1 MSVTKFNYD
10 IVTLIELVEARPCL
24 WNKFSETYKD
34 KILKKREWKEVH
46 KYLEANFDNLNEQEQ
61 QKIGDAITTK
71 WQNIRDAFVR
81 SLKKKSGQGAQR
93 KYVYHD
99 QLQFLLQVM
108 NKDETISSISDEE
121 VHQGEETENSNEVP
135 PTPAI
140 SKASSRSSHAS
151 KTRQGRKRLA
161 DPIEL
166 EIRKKLN
173 EPSNEDESFFN
184 SVVPMITTMSE
195 EEKIEFRMGVL
206 QLIQK
211 IKRNRHI
218 STSSITF
225 STSPVSDFS
234 AVSSPSYTILQAA
247 NPSTTNYQSFFQ
259 EGSYISTSSTSQDV
273 SQHCQN
279 SV

>member
-24 WNKFSETYKD
+24 WNKFSDAYKD
-34 KILKKREWKEVH
+34 KILKKRMH
-46 KYLEANFDNLNEQEQ
+46 KYLEGNFNNLNEQEQ
-61 QKIGDAITTK
+61 QKIGKCMFFPVFIH
-71 WQNIRDAFVR
+71 I
-81 SLKKKSGQGAQR
+81 
-93 KYVYHD
+93 
-99 QLQFLLQVM
+99 
-108 NKDETISSISDEE
+108 
-121 VHQGEETENSNEVP
+121 
-135 PTPAI
+135 
-140 SKASSRSSHAS
+140 
-151 KTRQGRKRLA
+151 
-161 DPIEL
+161 L

-206 QLIQK
+206 QLIKK
-211 IKRNRHI
+211 IKQKRQI

-247 NPSTTNYQSFFQ
+247 NPSTTNYQSFYQ
-259 EGSYISTSSTSQDV
+259 EGSYTSTSSTSQDV
-273 SQHCQN
+273 SQHFQN